1 MLQKPHPARHPSSA
15 ALTLLASLF
24 CAANG
29 TAHAQTTS
37 SSPEALPSITVN
49 ATSPRINQAG
59 ITGFG
64 DTPAWQS
71 PMQAQTFSSTALKN
85 SGAQRLA
92 DLVSL
97 DASISDSY
105 NAQGYW
111 DFIAVR
117 GFTLDNAYN
126 YRREGLPIIA
136 ETNIPLDNKAGVE
149 VLKGTSGVQAGVSS
163 PGGLVNYLVK
173 RPTEHVRSATL
184 AFTGGSSVLGAVD
197 LSERFGVEQAFGLRL
212 NAAYEHL
219 DPNERHAEGRRHL
232 LALATDW
239 RINTSNLL
247 EFEIERSR
255 RQQASVPGFSLLGG
269 TLPSARSIHPDIN
282 LNHQPWA
289 MPVMMEATTGTL
301 RWTSQLNADW
311 ALTTTYGIQKLYSD
325 DRTVFPFGC
334 TPEGVFNSYCSDGTF
349 SIYDYQS
356 EAERRI
362 SQALNI
368 ALKSKVLKLG
378 STTHALRLEALRT
391 SQRTDL
397 NSSAFNELPAPA
409 LGNISGEFGPFPR
422 NPTITTG
429 QHIRHLKNTE
439 LSVSDAIALSEQW
452 HAWLGLR
459 HTQLERYVALSTQP
473 LAGKSADQTFT
484 TPWLGLGYTFAP
496 KRQVYASWGQG
507 VESPNAPDAT
517 PAYVPYANGG
527 EAIPAQKSKQ
537 LEVGIKGQESQWAW
551 GINTFQIH
559 RPQAGTINTL
569 PAPTYALDGQSVHTG
584 LEGQLQAHW
593 GPLDLNASTML
604 LHAERQGSTNAALNG
619 KKPINVPE
627 YAFKLAADYK
637 LAIVQGLSVQG
648 QLVHEGKRMV
658 LEDNSLG
665 IPAWT
670 RVDTGLRYVQ
680 TVPEQGSLTWRLG
693 VRNLFDKRAWRESP
707 QQFDHVYLFPLAR
720 RTVTASVQADF

>member
-1 MLQKPHPARHPSSA
+1 MLQKTNQARHPSGA
-15 ALTLLASLF
+15 ALTLLASLV
-24 CAANG
+24 CSTVG
-29 TAHAQTTS
+29 SAHAQTDTS
-37 SSPEALPSITVN
+37 AEALPTVTVK
-49 ATSPRINQAG
+49 ATSPRVNQAS

-64 DTPAWQS
+64 DTPAWQL

-85 SGAQRLA
+85 NGVQRLS
-92 DLVSL
+92 DLTSL

-111 DFIAVR
+111 DFLSVR

-136 ETNIPLDNKAGVE
+136 ETSIPLDNKDGIE
-149 VLKGTSGVQAGVSS
+149 VLKGTSGMQAGVSS

-173 RPTEHVRSATL
+173 RPTGHVRSATL

-197 LSERFGVEQAFGLRL
+197 LSERFGVGQAFGLRL

-219 DPNERHAEGRRHL
+219 DPNERYADGKRHL

-239 RINTSNLL
+239 RVNTSNLL

-269 TLPSARSIHPDIN
+269 TLPAANTINPDIN

-289 MPVMMEATTGTL
+289 MPVVMEATTGTL

-311 ALTTTYGIQKLYSD
+311 GLTTTYGIQQLYSD

-334 TPEGVFNSYCSDGTF
+334 GSSLASYCSDGTF
-349 SIYDYQS
+349 DVYDYQS
-356 EAERRI
+356 EAEKRI

-368 ALKSKVLKLG
+368 ALQSKPIKVG
-378 STTHALRLEALRT
+378 GTAHALRLAALRT

-397 NSSAFNELPAPA
+397 NSSAFNPLSGP
-409 LGNISGEFGPFPR
+409 GNISGEFGPYAR
-422 NPTITTG
+422 NPLITTA

-439 LSVSDAIALSEQW
+439 LSVSDAITLSDQW

-459 HTQLERYVALSTQP
+459 HTQLHRYVALSTQS
-473 LAGKSADQTFT
+473 LAGKTAEQTFT
-484 TPWLGLGYTFAP
+484 TPWAALGYTFAP
-496 KRQVYASWGQG
+496 KRQVYASWGEG
-507 VESPNAPDAT
+507 VESPNAPDTT
-517 PAYVPYANGG
+517 PAFAAYANAG
-527 EAIPAQKSKQ
+527 EPLPAQKSRQ
-537 LEVGIKGQESQWAW
+537 FEIGVKGQETEWGWAL
-551 GINTFQIH
+551 NAFQIH

-569 PAPTYALDGQSVHTG
+569 PDPTYTLDGQAVHTG
-584 LEGQLQAHW
+584 LEGQLQSHW
-593 GPLDLNASTML
+593 GPWDLNASAML
-604 LHAERQGSTNAALNG
+604 LHAERQGSANAQLNG
-619 KKPINVPE
+619 KQPVNVPD
-627 YAFKLAADYK
+627 YTFKLSADYK
-637 LAIVQGLSVQG
+637 VAMLQGLTLQG
-648 QLVHEGKRMV
+648 QLVHEGRRMV
-658 LEDNSLG
+658 LEDNSIS
-665 IPAWT
+665 IPAWS

-680 TVPEQGSLTWRLG
+680 GWRQQGALTWRLG
-693 VRNLFDKRAWRESP
+693 IKNLFDTRAWREAP
-707 QQFDHVYLFPLAR
+707 LQFNHAYLFPLAR